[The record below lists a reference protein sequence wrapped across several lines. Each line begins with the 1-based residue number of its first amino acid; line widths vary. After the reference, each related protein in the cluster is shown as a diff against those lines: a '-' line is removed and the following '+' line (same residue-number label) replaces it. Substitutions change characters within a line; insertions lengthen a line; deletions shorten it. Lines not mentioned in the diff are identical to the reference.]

1 VANAAAKK
9 AVNRIIVLLI
19 PGGEF
24 RPVIFVNDPN
34 REMDSH
40 TALHWVHVL
49 VLGPLLVAI
58 GLGYGAGYPA
68 VVLGLGVFMTLYHLY
83 RGFAKWTSGAGG
95 LWVNA
100 IHALAIGPALIAEGS
115 LTAPPRWIRELL
127 LMFGFAG
134 IGYHAYYII
143 NPY

>member
-1 VANAAAKK
+1 
-9 AVNRIIVLLI
+9 
-19 PGGEF
+19 
-24 RPVIFVNDPN
+24 
-34 REMDSH
+34 MDSR
-40 TALHWVHVL
+40 TVLSWVHVL

-68 VVLGLGVFMTLYHLY
+68 IVLGLGAFMTLYHLY
-83 RGFAKWTSGAGG
+83 RGFTKWANGTGG

-115 LTAPPRWIRELL
+115 LTAPPRWIRELI

-134 IGYHAYYII
+134 IGYHAYYLLGA
-143 NPY
+143 